1 MSNVIGI
8 DGCRAGWIVT
18 KILDN
23 QALSFQII
31 HDLNDEYLKN
41 NTLSHIGI
49 DIPLGLS
56 PNGKRIAEIEA
67 RFLLKKRACTI
78 FSPPTI
84 NALKANNYIE
94 ACEINFKECGKR
106 ISKQSWNL
114 FPKIIEAQKFLEN
127 NLVKKLKVF
136 EIHPE
141 LSFMAMNNMNL
152 VLESKKTI
160 IGKKIRIKLIKR
172 FFPSFSFELVR
183 KKYNK
188 NEVLDD
194 DILDSISVVWSTQRI
209 VDNIAQFVPKEPEKN
224 NMKIY
229 F

>member
-1 MSNVIGI
+1 MCGVIGI
-8 DGCRAGWIVT
+8 DGCRAGWIIS
-18 KILDN
+18 KILDD
-23 QALSFQII
+23 QSLSFHII
-31 HDLNDEYLKN
+31 DNLDDDFLKKDN
-41 NTLSHIGI
+41 ISHIGI
-49 DIPLGLS
+49 DIPLILS
-56 PNGKRIAEIEA
+56 KTGKRFADIEA
-67 RFLLKKRACTI
+67 RAILKKRSCTI
-78 FSPPTI
+78 FSPPTLS
-84 NALKANNYIE
+84 ALKANNYIE
-94 ACEINFKECGKR
+94 ASEINFRQSGKR
-106 ISKQSWNL
+106 LSKQSWNL
-114 FPKIIEAQKFLEN
+114 FTKIKQAQKFLKYN
-127 NLVKKLKVF
+127 NKINLF

-172 FFPSFSFELVR
+172 FFPSFSFELIR
-183 KKYNK
+183 EKYNK
-188 NEVLDD
+188 TEVLDD

>member
-1 MSNVIGI
+1 MCGVIGI
-8 DGCRAGWIVT
+8 DGCRAGWIIS
-18 KILDN
+18 KILED
-23 QALSFQII
+23 QSLSFHII
-31 HDLNDEYLKN
+31 DNLDNDFLKKDN
-41 NTLSHIGI
+41 ISHMGI
-49 DIPLGLS
+49 DIPLMLS
-56 PNGKRIAEIEA
+56 KTGKRFADTEA
-67 RFLLKKRACTI
+67 RAILKKRSCTI
-78 FSPPTI
+78 FSPPTLS
-84 NALKANNYIE
+84 ALKANNYIE
-94 ACEINFKECGKR
+94 ACEINFRQSGKR
-106 ISKQSWNL
+106 LSKQSWNL
-114 FPKIIEAQKFLEN
+114 FPKIKQAQKFLKYN
-127 NLVKKLKVF
+127 NKINLF

-172 FFPSFSFELVR
+172 FFPSFSFELIR
-183 KKYNK
+183 EKYNK
-188 NEVLDD
+188 TEVLDD